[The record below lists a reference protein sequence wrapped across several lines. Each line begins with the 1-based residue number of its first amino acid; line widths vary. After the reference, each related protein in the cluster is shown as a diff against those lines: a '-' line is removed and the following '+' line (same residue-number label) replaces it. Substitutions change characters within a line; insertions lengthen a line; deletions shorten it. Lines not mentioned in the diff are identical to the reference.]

1 MRFVKFGLVG
11 VVNTGVAYAV
21 FLLLALGLAI
31 PAAASHAAGWV
42 AGMATSW
49 LLNRR
54 WTFGDRIVSSSRS
67 LPRFVAANLIVMG
80 AGAAVLGVA
89 AESARAAALGLGA
102 SSGAGVA
109 ALEAVVLAG
118 SVALNY
124 ALATLWVFRSNP
136 AKA

>member
-11 VVNTGVAYAV
+11 IVNTGVTYAV
-21 FLLLALGLAI
+21 FTAGALGLRLPPAI
-31 PAAASHAAGWV
+31 AHIFGWL

-54 WTFGDRIVSSSRS
+54 WTFGDRVVSSSRA
-67 LPRFVAANLIVMG
+67 LPRFIAANLVVMG
-80 AGAAVLGVA
+80 AGAGVLSAVSEPA
-89 AESARAAALGLGA
+89 QRAAAAAAMPLDAGLA
-102 SSGAGVA
+102 L
-109 ALEAVVLAG
+109 LEAAVLAG

-136 AKA
+136 AKV